1 MLVLIDES
9 GCPGFKLTNGS
20 TRYFLVAMIIFTD
33 FLEAEKTSKAIADLR
48 KKLNIYPEFKFS
60 KSHSLIKDSFF
71 ETISHYAFDVRV
83 LVIDKTTIYSS
94 KLRED
99 TDAFYNYFVKLL
111 IQYDGAILSNAS
123 IKIDGSG
130 NREFK
135 QKLST
140 YLRQQIGQHKIKKI
154 QLIDSKKDN
163 LIQLADMVVGAV
175 SRHYSQ
181 KRTDASRWFMI
192 LKSKHRIKDIWDFK

>member
-9 GCPGFKLTNGS
+9 GCPGFKLTKGS

-33 FLEAEKTSKAIADLR
+33 FLEAEKTSKAIEELR
-48 KKLNIYPEFKFS
+48 KKLKINPEFKFS
-60 KSHSLIKDSFF
+60 KTHALIKDSFF
-71 ETISHYAFDVRV
+71 EVISNYAFDVRV
-83 LVIDKTTIYSS
+83 LVIDKTNIYST
-94 KLRED
+94 KLRND
-99 TDAFYNYFVKLL
+99 TDAFYSYFVKTLM
-111 IQYDGAILSNAS
+111 QYDSDILSNAS

-140 YLRQQIGQHKIKKI
+140 YLRQQIGQYKIKKI
-154 QLIDSKKDN
+154 KIIDSKKDN
-163 LIQLADMVVGAV
+163 LIQLADMVVGAI

-181 KRTDASRWFMI
+181 KRTDSSRWFNM
-192 LKSKHRIKDIWDFK
+192 LKSKNRIKDIWNFR